1 MLFLFTLTNL
11 YYDGKFKERP
21 FRYAITNYSE
31 RNDICYSWSEIA
43 LGMLILSIFL
53 AACFLASIVS

>member
-1 MLFLFTLTNL
+1 MENLRKGLSDMLSLIIP
-11 YYDGKFKERP
+11 KE
-21 FRYAITNYSE
+21 
-31 RNDICYSWSEIA
+31 NDICYSWSEIA